1 MPRPN
6 KQKRHMQAMT
16 KRSLTKTE
24 STFRQGIRAAF
35 FSIIAG
41 IPFTI
46 YYILSL
52 VLGETPISKEFSDKG
67 MEFMTEL
74 LLTEAQSSAE
84 KYFSQMET
92 GAKLSYDASWSH
104 RRQAK
109 YCVGDFIDIK
119 SKKIVAFDFAD
130 KNEYDKRKNYNGA
143 SNLMESFIF
152 KKTMPKLQNSQK
164 VSTIIKDGDT
174 KIENII
180 KESGWKVDIIND
192 VNHKLKNF
200 HTSFAQINK
209 KHNNSLRGFEK
220 PLKKWLGHI
229 LFSENSPNDKIGMW
243 ENSIQHFLGNH
254 TLCKHEKVFR
264 RFKKI
269 KNENQYKAIIEIID
283 FWRPFILDFIRG
295 DTTNYNEVFHSV
307 KAKFVSKF
315 YNFGCSTLA
324 RMAASVLQYNE
335 GYYWIFK
342 ILSRPHMRLIPSRC
356 LFALYH
362 FIHGIKKKEIRKV
375 EKYHEDNQ
383 DLDKRRKKREKENKL
398 ENNKNKLKH
407 K

>member
-1 MPRPN
+1 MPRKS

-16 KRSLTKTE
+16 KSSITKTE
-24 STFRQGIRAAF
+24 SLFRRGVRAAF

-41 IPFTI
+41 IPFSV
-46 YYILSL
+46 YYFLSL
-52 VLGETPISKEFSDKG
+52 GEMPVSKEFFDQG
-67 MEFMTEL
+67 MGFITEI

-84 KYFSQMET
+84 KYFLQMEP

-109 YCVGDFIDIK
+109 YCVGDFIDIN

-130 KNEYDKRKNYNGA
+130 KNKYDKRKNYDGA

-152 KKTMPKLQNSQK
+152 KRLIPKLRNSQK

-180 KESGWKVDIIND
+180 KDSGWNVNVIND

-200 HTSFAQINK
+200 HTSFAKINK
-209 KHNNSLRGFEK
+209 KHNNCLRGFEK
-220 PLKKWLGHI
+220 PLKKWLGHV

-254 TLCKHEKVFR
+254 TLCKHEKVFK

-269 KNENQYKAIIEIID
+269 KNEDQYNALIEIID
-283 FWRPFILDFIRG
+283 FWRPFIIEFIRG
-295 DTTNYNEVFHSV
+295 ETTNYNEVFHSV

-335 GYYWIFK
+335 GYYWVFK
-342 ILSRPHMRLIPSRC
+342 I
-356 LFALYH
+356 
-362 FIHGIKKKEIRKV
+362 
-375 EKYHEDNQ
+375 
-383 DLDKRRKKREKENKL
+383 
-398 ENNKNKLKH
+398 
-407 K
+407 